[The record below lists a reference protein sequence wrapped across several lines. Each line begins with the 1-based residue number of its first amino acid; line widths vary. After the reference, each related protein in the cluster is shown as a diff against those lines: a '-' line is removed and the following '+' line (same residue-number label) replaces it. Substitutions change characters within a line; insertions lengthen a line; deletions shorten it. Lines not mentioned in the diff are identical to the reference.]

1 MSRII
6 IAGDYCPRCETE
18 NRIEQG
24 DFESVFGGVKEITA
38 KADLSIVN
46 LECPILVGKG
56 SPIKK
61 AGPCLKASPKAIDA
75 LMFAGFNM
83 VTLANNHIYDQGENG
98 INDTLQTLENK
109 DVKHVGAGHN
119 LEEAVQTAFVI
130 INRTIIAIINCCEH
144 EFSIASD
151 NSGGANPL
159 NPIQQSYAIKS
170 AKEKADFVLVIVH
183 GGHEHYN
190 LPSPRMVETYRF
202 FVDCGAD
209 TIINH
214 HQHCYS
220 GYEVYQGKPIF
231 YGLGN
236 FCFDWEKGQRSKQW
250 YEGYMVGL
258 NFNKDAVTFDLLPY
272 TQCLNSTSV
281 VMCNIDDFDNKI
293 QTLNQII
300 SDSTLLI
307 EKHQGFLDSNLK
319 LYDYCL
325 EPYKSSFLKKLF
337 FRGIIPH
344 LMNKD
349 KKILIDNF
357 VECESHRDKF
367 IYYLNKTRLS

>member
-1 MSRII
+1 MNTII
-6 IAGDYCPRCETE
+6 IAGDFCPRCETE
-18 NRIEQG
+18 KWIEQG
-24 DFESVFGGVKEITA
+24 DFETVFGGVKDITA

-46 LECPILVGKG
+46 LECPILVGKNN
-56 SPIKK
+56 PIKK

-75 LMFAGFNM
+75 LKYAKFDM

-98 INDTLQTLENK
+98 INDTLQTLDNK
-109 DVKHVGAGHN
+109 GIKYIGAGRN
-119 LEEAVQTAFVI
+119 IDEAEQTVFVD
-130 INRTIIAIINCCEH
+130 INGTITAIINCCEH
-144 EFSIASD
+144 EFSIATD
-151 NSGGANPL
+151 KCGGANPL
-159 NPIQQSYAIKS
+159 NPIRQSYAIKT
-170 AKEKADFVLVIVH
+170 AKEKADYVLVIVH

-209 TIINH
+209 AVINH

-236 FCFDWEKGQRSKQW
+236 FCFDWEKGQRGQQW

-258 NFNKDAVTFDLLPY
+258 NFNKNAVTFDLLPY

-281 VMCNIDDFDNKI
+281 VMYNIEDFDNKI

-300 SDSTLLI
+300 SDITILK
-307 EKHQGFLDSNLK
+307 EKYQKFLESNLQ

-337 FRGIIPH
+337 FRGIIPR

-349 KKILIDNF
+349 KKILIENF